1 MSSAS
6 PVGVLPV
13 ELPSEADRA
22 AGWRGA
28 VVLGV
33 GLMLNAPLSVADRF
47 LAADPLLLFGCFIAS
62 RLVVALGASLLV
74 RAPALRATALRVRL
88 AALVYPLLPFLAA
101 LPQGAVDLDEANIDV
116 EVLRIGLNTVTSVL
130 DAAFFVAVLYAVVL
144 WLRALD
150 TPASGLLVSGALLC
164 LLVLTVNTLL
174 SAEFF
179 PWLIGLLSQGSTA
192 ALGAWIVWIFLSF
205 SRHVVV
211 IAGLVRIGLA
221 EAARRRM
228 ADLAG

>member
-1 MSSAS
+1 MRKTIS

-13 ELPSEADRA
+13 DLPSEADRA

-33 GLMLNAPLSVADRF
+33 GLALNAPLSVVDRF
-47 LAADPLLLFGCFIAS
+47 VAADPLLLFGCFIAS

-74 RAPALRATALRVRL
+74 RAPALRATARRVRL
-88 AALVYPLLPFLAA
+88 AALVYPLLPFLVA
-101 LPQGAVDLDEANIDV
+101 LPEIAVDLDDRPIDLEA
-116 EVLRIGLNTVTSVL
+116 LRVGLNTAMCVL

-150 TPASGLLVSGALLC
+150 TEASGLVVTGALLC
-164 LLVLTVNTLL
+164 GIILTLNTLL

-179 PWLIGLLSQGSTA
+179 PWLIGLLSQGGEATIA
-192 ALGAWIVWIFLSF
+192 GWIIWLFLSF
-205 SRHVVV
+205 SRHVAV
-211 IAGLVRIGLA
+211 IAGLVRIGVA
-221 EAARRRM
+221 EREAASRR
-228 ADLAG
+228 DD